1 MEGDIKKE
9 LKKYRIINDNFYEKN
24 FNDLSLT
31 VLHDIFA
38 LRSKIFV
45 VEQNCVYQDIDGK
58 DKDAI
63 HAIGV
68 EKEKVI
74 AYARILNSNLSNPKF
89 VSIGR
94 ITILKKKEE
103 KGMATN
109 LSNFVLELLIKDGQ
123 QKKLKSLHKHIKEF
137 YESHGFIKKGGE
149 YLEDGIP
156 HIEMNI

>member
-1 MEGDIKKE
+1 MIT
-9 LKKYRIINDNFYEKN
+9 FYEKN

-94 ITILKKKEE
+94 ITILKKERG
-103 KGMATN
+103 KGYGHKLVDFCIGIINKRWPTKK
-109 LSNFVLELLIKDGQ
+109 IKISAQ
-123 QKKLKSLHKHIKEF
+123 AHLKEF

>member
-1 MEGDIKKE
+1 M
-9 LKKYRIINDNFYEKN
+9 
-24 FNDLSLT
+24 
-31 VLHDIFA
+31 
-38 LRSKIFV
+38 
-45 VEQNCVYQDIDGK
+45 YQDIDGK

-94 ITILKKKEE
+94 ITILKKERG
-103 KGMATN
+103 KGYGHKLVEFCIGIINKRWPTKK
-109 LSNFVLELLIKDGQ
+109 IKISAQ
-123 QKKLKSLHKHIKEF
+123 AHLKEF

>member
-1 MEGDIKKE
+1 MIT
-9 LKKYRIINDNFYEKN
+9 FYEKN

-103 KGMATN
+103 KVWPQTCRILYWN
-109 LSNFVLELLIKDGQ
+109 
-123 QKKLKSLHKHIKEF
+123 
-137 YESHGFIKKGGE
+137 Y
-149 YLEDGIP
+149 
-156 HIEMNI
+156 